1 MKQYTKP
8 SVREGYW
15 LTLATCTISD
25 DDYNLTDYEI
35 RVQVVDDTYQDH
47 YAIYING
54 KRQRKTYFGEMAHH
68 DVARA
73 YNDLVGWQNSV
84 FGDEL

>member
-1 MKQYTKP
+1 MKHYTKP
-8 SVREGYW
+8 SVTKGEWTTRAQCGVDGKD
-15 LTLATCTISD
+15 IS
-25 DDYNLTDYEI
+25 I
-35 RVQVVDDTYQDH
+35 KVQILDDTYQDH

>member
-8 SVREGYW
+8 SVTKGAW
-15 LTLATCTISD
+15 LTSAECRVD
-25 DDYNLTDYEI
+25 GTDYAVK
-35 RVQVVDDTYQDH
+35 VQMIDGYYQDH
-47 YAIYING
+47 FAIYING
-54 KRQRKTYFGEMAHH
+54 KRQRKTFFGEMSHH

-73 YNDLVGWQNSV
+73 YNDLVGWQNSI

>member
-8 SVREGYW
+8 KVGEGIW
-15 LTLATCTISD
+15 LPTDAWCEVDHVLYEVWEQKIS
-25 DDYNLTDYEI
+25 
-35 RVQVVDDTYQDH
+35 DTYQDH

-54 KRQRKTYFGEMAHH
+54 KRQRKTYFGETAHH

-84 FGDEL
+84 SGDEL

>member
-8 SVREGYW
+8 SVREGEW
-15 LTLATCTISD
+15 LTCAQCGVDGKDIH
-25 DDYNLTDYEI
+25 I
-35 RVQVVDDTYQDH
+35 KVQIVDNTYQDH
-47 YAIYING
+47 YAIYIND
-54 KRQRKTYFGEMAHH
+54 KRQRKTYFGESAHW

-73 YNDLVGWQNSV
+73 YNDLVGWQNTI

>member
-8 SVREGYW
+8 KVGEGMWVPTAAWCEVDRVR
-15 LTLATCTISD
+15 
-25 DDYNLTDYEI
+25 YEVWEQI
-35 RVQVVDDTYQDH
+35 VDGTYQDH
-47 YAIYING
+47 YAIYIDG
-54 KRQRKTYFGEMAHH
+54 KRQRKTYFGETAHH

-73 YNDLVGWQNSV
+73 YNDLVGWQNTI

>member
-8 SVREGYW
+8 KVTAGEWVQCAAWAEVDGV
-15 LTLATCTISD
+15 L
-25 DDYNLTDYEI
+25 YE
-35 RVQVVDDTYQDH
+35 VWEQKVAGTYQDH

-54 KRQRKTYFGEMAHH
+54 KRQRKTYFGESAHH

-73 YNDLVGWQNSV
+73 YNDLVGWQNTI

>member
-8 SVREGYW
+8 SVREGHW
-15 LTLATCTISD
+15 WTRVEGMTKQG
-25 DDYNLTDYEI
+25 EI
-35 RVQVVDDTYQDH
+35 INIAMQVIDGTWQDH

-54 KRQRKTYFGEMAHH
+54 KRQRKTYFGESAHH
-68 DVARA
+68 EVARA
-73 YNDLVGWQNSV
+73 YNDLVGWQNTI

>member
-8 SVREGYW
+8 KVGEGMW
-15 LTLATCTISD
+15 VPTAAWCEVDRVL
-25 DDYNLTDYEI
+25 YEVWEQI
-35 RVQVVDDTYQDH
+35 VDGTYQDH
-47 YAIYING
+47 YAIYIDG
-54 KRQRKTYFGEMAHH
+54 KRQRKTYFGETAHH

-73 YNDLVGWQNSV
+73 YNDLVGWQNTI